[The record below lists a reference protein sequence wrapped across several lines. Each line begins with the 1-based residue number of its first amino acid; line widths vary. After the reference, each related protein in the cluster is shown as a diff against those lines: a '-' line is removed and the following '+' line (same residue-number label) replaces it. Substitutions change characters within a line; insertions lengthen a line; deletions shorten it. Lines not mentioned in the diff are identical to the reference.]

1 MSDEYSKESMIDI
14 YIFETT
20 QILEQLEQAIMD
32 GEQSNEYTT
41 DAINEI
47 FRLMHTIKGSSAMMS
62 FDNITSLAHSVEDLF
77 FILRDKRPD
86 AMDCSTLSDIVFESI
101 DFIKVEIEK
110 IKSGDDSN
118 EHPKE
123 LIERIRGFL
132 ESIKGEDGGNKNIE
146 SRQDKDMGP
155 LDVNILLKEQ
165 QETDVDNQDKN
176 HYRAKVFFEDGCQ
189 MENVRAYTII
199 HNLKDMAD
207 EILHFPKDIIEDESS
222 GEQIKKDGFEILM
235 KTGMSYDEVHAFFG
249 QVAFLKELS
258 ISSMENT
265 QEFEKIKAG
274 QQTSAEDE
282 KSQDVKMDIGE
293 KEGNADKKI
302 RKEAHSSSN
311 QKFISVNVSK
321 LDQLMDLVGEMV
333 VAEAMVTQNP
343 DVKALEFE
351 GFEKASRHLNKITSE
366 LQDVVMSMRMVPL
379 SNTFFKMNRI
389 LRDMCKK
396 LSKDAQ
402 LEVVGED
409 TEVDKNIIEHISDP
423 LMHLIRNSMDHGIES
438 SQERIEKDKP
448 QMGTITLEARNEGS
462 DVVIAVKDD
471 GKGLDKERILKKAR
485 EKGLLQ
491 KPESEMSDTE
501 AYNLIFMP
509 GFSTKENV
517 SQFSGRGV
525 GMDVVTKNIEAVG
538 GSISVYSVRGE
549 GSSVV
554 MKIPLTLAIID
565 GMTIRVGSSRYTV
578 PVTAIRESFRAEE
591 KDIIRDPGG
600 NEMIMVR
607 GNCYPVVRLHEI
619 YGLDTYVNELTKGIM
634 VMVEQRGRFICIFAD
649 ELMGQQQV
657 VVKGLPTYIKRNKTI
672 KGIAGCTLLGDG
684 SISLILN
691 VEELAGNVT

>member
-1 MSDEYSKESMIDI
+1 MSDEYSKESMIDV

-32 GEQSNEYTT
+32 GEQCNEYTT

-47 FRLMHTIKGSSAMMS
+47 FRFMHTIKGSSAMMS
-62 FDNITSLAHSVEDLF
+62 FDNISSLAHSVEDLF
-77 FILRDKRPD
+77 FLLRDKRPD
-86 AMDCSTLSDIVFESI
+86 AMDCSALSDIVFESI

-118 EHPKE
+118 ENPKE
-123 LIERIRGFL
+123 LIGRIGECV
-132 ESIKGEDGGNKNIE
+132 ESIKEDSHSKSQSGESMLRGNKADYE
-146 SRQDKDMGP
+146 DR
-155 LDVNILLKEQ
+155 E
-165 QETDVDNQDKN
+165 KN
-176 HYRAKVFFEDGCQ
+176 YYRANVFFEEGCQ
-189 MENVRAYTII
+189 MENVRAYTIV
-199 HNLKDMAD
+199 HNLEGMAD
-207 EILHFPKDIIEDESS
+207 EILHFPKDIIDGESS

-235 KTGMSYDEVHAFFG
+235 KTGMSYGEVHAFFE

-258 ISSMENT
+258 ISSMKNA
-265 QEFEKIKAG
+265 QEFEKIKTG

-282 KSQDVKMDIGE
+282 KSEDVKMDISE
-293 KEGNADKKI
+293 KQKNADKKI
-302 RKEAHSSSN
+302 QKEANASSN

-343 DVKALEFE
+343 DVKALELE

-402 LEVVGED
+402 LEVIGED

-438 SQERIEKDKP
+438 SQERIEKGKP

-462 DVVIAVKDD
+462 DVVISVKDD
-471 GKGLDKERILKKAR
+471 GGGLDKEKILEKAI
-485 EKGLLQ
+485 EKGILQ
-491 KPESEMSDTE
+491 KNPSEMSDE
-501 AYNLIFMP
+501 QAYNLILVP

-538 GSISVYSVRGE
+538 GTISVYSVRGE

-565 GMTIRVGSSRYTV
+565 GMTIGVGSSRYTV
-578 PVTAIRESFRAEE
+578 PVTAIRESFRAQE
-591 KDIIRDPGG
+591 KDIIRDPRG

-619 YGLDTYVNELTKGIM
+619 YGLDTYVDELTKGIM

-657 VVKGLPTYIKRNKTI
+657 VVKGLPVYIKKSKKIR
-672 KGIAGCTLLGDG
+672 GIAGCTLLGDG

-691 VEELAGNVT
+691 AEELAGNVI